1 MEFDDKSIDSLLK
14 EIVNSEDIELNDIP
28 DIDLYMDQVITLFEM
43 KLKSLKRDDEDKIMT
58 KTMVNNYVKAKIL
71 PLVKGKKYNKQQ
83 IILLN
88 LIYNLKQNLSL
99 TDIGTLFQPILKE
112 IQEQE
117 NNIETVEKMYEVFL
131 DIQKQQKNDFEKEF
145 NSLSALIKEESADI
159 DMEENL
165 KEPTLMVLMLIS
177 QANLQKRMA
186 EKIIDKFFK
195 NAESEVSNKSKKED
209 K

>member
-43 KLKSLKRDDEDKIMT
+43 KLQSLKRDDEDKIMT

-99 TDIGTLFQPILKE
+99 TDIGILFQPILKE
-112 IQEQE
+112 MQEHQ

-131 DIQKQQKNDFEKEF
+131 DIQKQQKNDFEEEF
-145 NSLSALIKEESADI
+145 NSLSALIKEKSAGI

-165 KEPTLMVLMLIS
+165 KELTLKVLTLIS

-195 NAESEVSNKSKKED
+195 NAENDGANK
-209 K
+209 

>member
-14 EIVNSEDIELNDIP
+14 EIVDSEDIELNDIP

-112 IQEQE
+112 MQEQE
-117 NNIETVEKMYEVFL
+117 NNIETVGKMYEIFL

-145 NSLSALIKEESADI
+145 NSLSALIKEKSADV

-165 KEPTLMVLMLIS
+165 KQLTLMVLMLIS

-195 NAESEVSNKSKKED
+195 NAESEVSSK
-209 K
+209 

>member
-14 EIVNSEDIELNDIP
+14 EIVDSEDIELNDIP

-88 LIYNLKQNLSL
+88 LVYNLKQNLSL

-112 IQEQE
+112 MQEQE
-117 NNIETVEKMYEVFL
+117 NNIETVGKMYEIFL

-145 NSLSALIKEESADI
+145 NSLSALIKEKSADV

-165 KEPTLMVLMLIS
+165 KQLTLMVLMLIS

-195 NAESEVSNKSKKED
+195 NAESEVSSK
-209 K
+209 

>member
-1 MEFDDKSIDSLLK
+1 MEFNASQVNDLLT
-14 EIVNSEDIELNDIP
+14 EIVNSHDIELNDIP

-43 KLKSLKRDDEDKIMT
+43 KLQSLKRDDEDKIMT

-112 IQEQE
+112 IQEHE
-117 NNIETVEKMYEVFL
+117 NSQGTIEKMYEVFL
-131 DIQKQQKNDFEKEF
+131 DIQKLQKNNFEEDFNK
-145 NSLSALIKEESADI
+145 LSELIKEKSSGI
-159 DMEENL
+159 DMDDKL
-165 KEPTLMVLMLIS
+165 KELTLTVLTLIS

-195 NAESEVSNKSKKED
+195 YEEGEVSSKSKKEE

>member
-145 NSLSALIKEESADI
+145 NSLSALIKEKSADI